1 MSWFGAV
8 VLVSVVMLGVAALL
22 VVWRVFRPDTTLANR
37 AVAMDTLTALL
48 LCGLAV
54 GVAADGDGLWLDI
67 LLVLGLLG
75 FLATVTVARYIE
87 RRGS

>member
-1 MSWFGAV
+1 MSWFETV
-8 VLVSVVMLGVAALL
+8 VLVAVVMIGIAAVL
-22 VVWRVFRPDTTLANR
+22 VVWRVFRPGTTLANR

-48 LCGLAV
+48 ICGLAV
-54 GVAADGDGLWLDI
+54 GIAADGDGLWLDV

-75 FLATVTVARYIE
+75 FLASVTVARYIE